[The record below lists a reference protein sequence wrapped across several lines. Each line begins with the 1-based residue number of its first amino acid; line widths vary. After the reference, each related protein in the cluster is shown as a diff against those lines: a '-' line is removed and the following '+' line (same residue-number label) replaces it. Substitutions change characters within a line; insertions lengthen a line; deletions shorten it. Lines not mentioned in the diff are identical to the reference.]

1 MENRFK
7 EMDEFL
13 KSIAFYAK
21 NKDEKS
27 YKNYIY
33 SKLCLY
39 NLTKEEIGAKQ
50 NLLEIQS
57 RICQDFG
64 FHPFVECNI
73 INGKLI
79 YKNLGNTNNNTE
91 GEENNKSECINLY
104 IPINNKNGFV
114 LLNSLFDYIERELIE
129 SKTEVLKNIRTDNVV
144 VKLYSNDNAIKI
156 AEFVNK
162 NHAEDIINNNPFM
175 INDENV
181 GLSIEGN
188 ISYLNSVA
196 YFINDYIIELK
207 NKNELDNC
215 NLNGFK
221 QHIEN
226 LKQNDYLSII
236 KDENIVK
243 MKKNFHLDISN
254 ETFKCQIINIIDLIQ
269 IATDE
274 EKGLADFDKKWEEV
288 RTNQYNNASSVD
300 NLKNKE
306 NEESN
311 KENLDEIENSSIEEK
326 DSEEDDE
333 PLINPIWDNAKND
346 QKGDLYKKYFN
357 ENNQLVVY
365 KNNNIFKKIINF
377 FKKLFTKGKSVEEI

>member
-1 MENRFK
+1 
-7 EMDEFL
+7 
-13 KSIAFYAK
+13 
-21 NKDEKS
+21 
-27 YKNYIY
+27 
-33 SKLCLY
+33 
-39 NLTKEEIGAKQ
+39 
-50 NLLEIQS
+50 
-57 RICQDFG
+57 
-64 FHPFVECNI
+64 
-73 INGKLI
+73 
-79 YKNLGNTNNNTE
+79 
-91 GEENNKSECINLY
+91 
-104 IPINNKNGFV
+104 
-114 LLNSLFDYIERELIE
+114 
-129 SKTEVLKNIRTDNVV
+129 
-144 VKLYSNDNAIKI
+144 
-156 AEFVNK
+156 
-162 NHAEDIINNNPFM
+162 M
-175 INDENV
+175 IH
-181 GLSIEGN
+181 
-188 ISYLNSVA
+188 
-196 YFINDYIIELK
+196 
-207 NKNELDNC
+207 C
-215 NLNGFK
+215 NL
-221 QHIEN
+221 
-226 LKQNDYLSII
+226 S
-236 KDENIVK
+236 
-243 MKKNFHLDISN
+243 KNFHLDISN